1 MNAKQFFDLV
11 ANMREKQKQYSKTRD
26 KRVLAESKS
35 FEHVIDAEIARVKRI
50 TNAAPVIRGSE

>member
-50 TNAAPVIRGSE
+50 TNAE